1 MRPVL
6 DPRASSSFKTGNLT
20 ANLSGTYFK
29 RAAEASTEAPKATQ
43 VVNWMV
49 SSTGA
54 ISKMTPIHR
63 KQSTYWKTASPRA
76 ITATNQF

>member
-1 MRPVL
+1 MRLEL
-6 DPRASSSFKTGNLT
+6 DPRASSSLRTGNLT

-29 RAAEASTEAPKATQ
+29 RAAEAHTDAPKATQ

-54 ISKMTPIHR
+54 ISKMTPSHM

-76 ITATNQF
+76 TTATNQF